1 MSAVPR
7 TDSVNLSSLEVKKLG
22 YLARLE
28 LTEQEVE
35 EVRPQLAQILDFIK
49 TLSVLDTEG
58 VEPMTTALDVNNRWR
73 VDELATSLSAEE
85 ALRNAPAADGEFFLV
100 PAVLGGASTKN

>member
-1 MSAVPR
+1 
-7 TDSVNLSSLEVKKLG
+7 
-22 YLARLE
+22 
-28 LTEQEVE
+28 
-35 EVRPQLAQILDFIK
+35 
-49 TLSVLDTEG
+49 
-58 VEPMTTALDVNNRWR
+58 MTTALDVDNRWR